1 MQHRTI
7 YALWNTGRASA
18 PSVVRRVFESWS
30 VHAPDYHVEI
40 LDGED
45 LRGHLRDLGLE
56 KRDLTIQAASDI
68 LRTKLLHERGGVWLD
83 ATCLLS
89 APFGDWA
96 PALAQR
102 SGFFAFTRP
111 GKDRLISSWCILA
124 EENNV
129 LLGKLLESLRAYWS
143 VDRRIYMGFEG
154 VPRWNSPSRR
164 ARKKALANPRWAVD
178 PKGGALTPF
187 APYYFFHYLF
197 ELLVETDPEAAAIW
211 EQTPKISAVPAHC
224 IGLARENGDF
234 ERLDERSVDALLAA
248 SPIHKLNWRHDFPEA
263 LFQKA
268 LAPRR

>member
-1 MQHRTI
+1 MQNRTI
-7 YALWNTGRASA
+7 YALWNTGQASA
-18 PSVVRRVFESWS
+18 PSVVSRVFESWS
-30 VHAPDYHVEI
+30 VHAPDYRVEI
-40 LDGED
+40 LELAD
-45 LRGHLRDLGLE
+45 LQHHLRELGLE
-56 KRDLTIQAASDI
+56 KRYLTIQAASDI
-68 LRTKLLHERGGVWLD
+68 LRTKLLYENGGVWLD
-83 ATCLLS
+83 ATCLMS
-89 APFGDWA
+89 APFDDWA

-111 GKDRLISSWCILA
+111 GPDRLISSWCILA
-124 EENNV
+124 EKNNV

-143 VDRRIYMGFEG
+143 VERRIYFGFEG

-197 ELLVETDPEAAAIW
+197 ELLVETDRGAAGVW
-211 EQTPKISAVPAHC
+211 KHTPRISAVPAHC

-248 SPIHKLNWRHDFPEA
+248 SPIHKLNWRNDFPAA

-268 LAPRR
+268 VASRR